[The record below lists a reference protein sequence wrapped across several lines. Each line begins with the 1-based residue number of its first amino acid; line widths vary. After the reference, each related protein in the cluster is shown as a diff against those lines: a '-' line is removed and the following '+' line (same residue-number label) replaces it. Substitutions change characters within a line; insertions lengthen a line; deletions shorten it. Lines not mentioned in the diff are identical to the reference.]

1 MSYFGRNIKKIR
13 AAKNISQTVFGEL
26 FGLTRASIGAYEE
39 GRAEAKIDTIIE
51 ITEYFHLTLDQ
62 FLKKD
67 LTLNEIYKIG
77 EKSKQIQFSDN
88 VRQTQIEIPFIK
100 ISEQIEFVKK
110 FNNHAYFQGLQNIKL
125 PDLLKDSIAFEFSD
139 SLEPTLYSGLRSGD
153 MLIAQK
159 ILPDKIDQ
167 IVKNQIFVVLTN
179 DELFLSRIDTN
190 LSGKI
195 IFTEKV
201 LDIHDKSIKAI
212 WSVYQIISS
221 KIPLSDQVELR
232 LQNIESQLNK
242 LLSK

>member
-13 AAKNISQTVFGEL
+13 AAKNISQAAFGEL

-51 ITEYFHLTLDQ
+51 ITDYFHLTLDQ

-77 EKSKQIQFSDN
+77 EKSKQIQFSEK
-88 VRQTQIEIPFIK
+88 VQQTQIEIPFIK

-125 PDLLKDSIAFEFSD
+125 PDILKDSIAFEFSD
-139 SLEPTLYSGLRSGD
+139 SLEPTLYSGLRNGD

-159 ILPDKIDQ
+159 ILPDKIEQ
-167 IVKNQIFVVLTN
+167 IVKNQLFVVLSN
-179 DELFLSRIDTN
+179 DELFLSRLDTN

-201 LDIHDKSIKAI
+201 LDIYDKSIKSV